1 MVNFSLE
8 TMEQS
13 ITITG
18 GGIIIFRYFQGQQM
32 NREEGV
38 ALHRWLYRGE
48 RPNGLAK
55 LMNKGW
61 AVLHSLGI
69 FPDYMVTLEVV
80 GRQ

>member
-18 GGIIIFRYFQGQQM
+18 G
-32 NREEGV
+32 
-38 ALHRWLYRGE
+38 
-48 RPNGLAK
+48 GLAK

>member
-32 NREEGV
+32 NREE
-38 ALHRWLYRGE
+38 WLYIDGCTE
-48 RPNGLAK
+48 ESVQMDWPN
-55 LMNKGW
+55 
-61 AVLHSLGI
+61 
-69 FPDYMVTLEVV
+69 
-80 GRQ
+80 